1 MLKKNILVVLCIL
14 IFMSLACSTNLPVI
28 EIQPE
33 DTQKMNIS
41 VDPSGTNAATTNISV
56 AMGAG
61 KLNIQSGT
69 EKLVEGTITYNVPQW
84 EPVLQ
89 QTSESVQLKQ
99 AVEEFNFT
107 KLPVG
112 EYLNE
117 WDLMLGSYPITFELQ
132 AGAYDGTLDFS
143 GIPITNL
150 SISDGASSAEVLFS
164 TPNPV
169 QMENFSYKTGASNV
183 SLRGLSNANFD
194 YMTFVGGAGN
204 FTLDF
209 SGTLQ
214 HEANVDIESGV
225 SSVEIRIPEGI
236 NCKII
241 ISGDLI
247 DTSVKGSWVVENDTY
262 RTENEGPLLTIHV
275 QTNIGSLT
283 LVHD

>member
-14 IFMSLACSTNLPVI
+14 IFMSLACRTNLPVI

-33 DTQKMNIS
+33 DTQTMNIS
-41 VDPSGTNAATTNISV
+41 IDPSNTNAATTHISV

-69 EKLVEGTITYNVPQW
+69 QKLIEGTITYNVPQW
-84 EPVLQ
+84 EPVVEQ
-89 QTSESVQLKQ
+89 SSESVQLKQ
-99 AVEEFNFT
+99 AVEEFNLT

-112 EYLNE
+112 EYQNE
-117 WDLMLGSYPITFELQ
+117 WDLKLGSYPITFELQ

-143 GIPITNL
+143 DIPITNL

-164 TPNPV
+164 TPNPT
-169 QMENFSYKTGASNV
+169 QMEHFSYKTGASNV
-183 SLRGLSNANFD
+183 SLQGLSNANFD

-209 SGTLQ
+209 SGTPQ

-225 SSVEIRIPEGI
+225 SSLEIRIPEGI
-236 NCKII
+236 NSEII

-247 DTSVKGSWVVENDTY
+247 DTSVKGSWVVENNTY